1 MIKIENLTKTYFD
14 SKSVGYCA
22 LKDISLEIK
31 DGEIFGIIGMSGA
44 GKTTLI
50 RCLSHLEK
58 PDSGSIIVGDTNIV
72 NVNNSK
78 IKNVFKKMGVV
89 FQGYNLLEQENIYEN
104 IAFPLRIN
112 NIKEELIKERVNEL
126 LALVNLTDKGL
137 AYPSK
142 LSGGQK
148 QRVAIARALASSPQI
163 LLCDEPT
170 SALDPLTTKAI
181 LDLLLKINEKYNT
194 TIVIITHEIRLI
206 KSICDKVAVISDGRI
221 IENGSVSDIF
231 NNPKD
236 DITRML
242 IKEGL

>member
-1 MIKIENLTKTYFD
+1 M
-14 SKSVGYCA
+14 
-22 LKDISLEIK
+22 
-31 DGEIFGIIGMSGA
+31 
-44 GKTTLI
+44 
-50 RCLSHLEK
+50 
-58 PDSGSIIVGDTNIV
+58 
-72 NVNNSK
+72 
-78 IKNVFKKMGVV
+78 
-89 FQGYNLLEQENIYEN
+89 
-104 IAFPLRIN
+104 
-112 NIKEELIKERVNEL
+112 
-126 LALVNLTDKGL
+126 ALVNLTDKGL